1 MGKHS
6 IDKHPGYKRHM
17 RKRKLMFFANDLL
30 LFSVGLFVGTM
41 LMSLLVILLE
51 GGLNA

>member
-17 RKRKLMFFANDLL
+17 RRRKLMFFANDLL
-30 LFSVGLFVGTM
+30 LFSVGLFVGVVV
-41 LMSLLVILLE
+41 MSLLVVLLE
-51 GGLNA
+51 GGYNA